1 MFGYAGG
8 YYEVLE
14 HYFRTG
20 YFAWV
25 EVVLARLQNLEPKP
39 AQPGQP
45 MPKHLTTTRIS
56 LAARTALLALG
67 LGAVHRRRTA

>member
-8 YYEVLE
+8 HYEVLE
-14 HYFRTG
+14 HYFRPG

-39 AQPGQP
+39 AHFGG
-45 MPKHLTTTRIS
+45 I
-56 LAARTALLALG
+56 G
-67 LGAVHRRRTA
+67 L

>member
-39 AQPGQP
+39 AHFG
-45 MPKHLTTTRIS
+45 RI
-56 LAARTALLALG
+56 G
-67 LGAVHRRRTA
+67 L